1 MTRKKHRKKQM
12 KPGEKVGLT
21 LTQAERTLLHN
32 AMHGVTEEIRDV
44 IRATPTAQ
52 PVMLTLDDLNDLE
65 GHVAA
70 EANHTK
76 DKKLRQRLDAI
87 SEKIQRHLDRH
98 DDEPEV
104 TESPAT
110 IGFLDRF
117 VESLVGPRPLVEPLP
132 TKSEEGEDQYGVKL
146 TDKQRESLLHCTELS
161 KGLSDKIRGLPEGL
175 KPSGSPGTTSTNSP
189 ARSISPSLTLGP
201 RTSSGSLPSSPSWK
215 SSWTLSIWTNRTN
228 QNGIFRRGPAR
239 STSSRSR

>member
-21 LTQAERTLLHN
+21 LTQAERTLLLN

-87 SEKIQRHLDRH
+87 SEKIQKHSQPPRRRAGSDRKPRH
-98 DDEPEV
+98 DR
-104 TESPAT
+104 
-110 IGFLDRF
+110 L
-117 VESLVGPRPLVEPLP
+117 PRPV
-132 TKSEEGEDQYGVKL
+132 
-146 TDKQRESLLHCTELS
+146 R
-161 KGLSDKIRGLPEGL
+161 
-175 KPSGSPGTTSTNSP
+175 
-189 ARSISPSLTLGP
+189 
-201 RTSSGSLPSSPSWK
+201 
-215 SSWTLSIWTNRTN
+215 
-228 QNGIFRRGPAR
+228 
-239 STSSRSR
+239 